1 MRGPLVR
8 RAIAA
13 CGRHGLLLVFS
24 ALALLPV
31 YFMVVNAFK
40 TKPEYTGNRIGP
52 PLHPSLA
59 SLLDAIG
66 GGDLYVWLLNS
77 CLVTIGSV
85 GLSTALAALAAYPL
99 SLMRWR
105 FGPAILG
112 LLIVLLV
119 VPPIVLVVPLFE
131 LVVDLRQLNTFHT
144 IIAIYTGIMMPFST
158 FLLASFFS
166 FPGATGEVQGTLAD
180 LDGDGR
186 AEVVV
191 GSAGQVRVFNLDGS
205 ERLRFAP
212 YAGYAGNLA
221 LAAGDLDHD
230 GRDEV
235 FTAASNGH
243 VKVFAADQ
251 SERFSFLPYAG
262 YSGAVRLASGDVNGD
277 GRDDVLTTAVDGAH
291 VKAFSGVDLT
301 VLDSFF
307 ASQGKDGV
315 TLA

>member
-1 MRGPLVR
+1 MSSASARRPLVR

-13 CGRHGLLLVFS
+13 FGRHGLLLVFS

-144 IIAIYTGIMMPFST
+144 IIVIYTGIMMPFST

-166 FPGATGEVQGTLAD
+166 TISRPLIEAAR
-180 LDGDGR
+180 LDGAGAWR
-186 AEVVV
+186 VLWEVVLPLSLPALMTVVIVQSLWVWNEVLVAVIFLQDQGLRTLMV
-191 GSAGQVRVFNLDGS
+191 GLTLFNSRYRHDVPIVMAGMMIAAVPMVLLYLVGQ
-205 ERLRFAP
+205 RFFIRGLT
-212 YAGYAGNLA
+212 AGG
-221 LAAGDLDHD
+221 
-230 GRDEV
+230 
-235 FTAASNGH
+235 
-243 VKVFAADQ
+243 VK
-251 SERFSFLPYAG
+251 G
-262 YSGAVRLASGDVNGD
+262 
-277 GRDDVLTTAVDGAH
+277 
-291 VKAFSGVDLT
+291 
-301 VLDSFF
+301 
-307 ASQGKDGV
+307 
-315 TLA
+315 

>member
-1 MRGPLVR
+1 MSSASVRSPPVR

-13 CGRHGLLLVFS
+13 CSRHGLLLVFS

-105 FGPAILG
+105 LGPIILG

-166 FPGATGEVQGTLAD
+166 TISRPLIEAAR
-180 LDGDGR
+180 LDG
-186 AEVVV
+186 
-191 GSAGQVRVFNLDGS
+191 AGAWRVFWEIVLPLSFPALMTVVIVQSLWVWNEVLVAVIFLQDQG
-205 ERLRFAP
+205 LRTLMVGLTLFNSRYRHDVP
-212 YAGYAGNLA
+212 IVMAGMMIAAVPMVLLYLVGQRFFIRGLTAG
-221 LAAGDLDHD
+221 G
-230 GRDEV
+230 
-235 FTAASNGH
+235 
-243 VKVFAADQ
+243 VK
-251 SERFSFLPYAG
+251 G
-262 YSGAVRLASGDVNGD
+262 
-277 GRDDVLTTAVDGAH
+277 
-291 VKAFSGVDLT
+291 
-301 VLDSFF
+301 
-307 ASQGKDGV
+307 
-315 TLA
+315 

>member
-1 MRGPLVR
+1 MSSASVRGPLVR

-13 CGRHGLLLVFS
+13 CGRHGVLLVFS

-85 GLSTALAALAAYPL
+85 GLSTALAALAAYAL

-144 IIAIYTGIMMPFST
+144 IIAIYTGII
-158 FLLASFFS
+158 A
-166 FPGATGEVQGTLAD
+166 
-180 LDGDGR
+180 
-186 AEVVV
+186 VV
-191 GSAGQVRVFNLDGS
+191 R
-205 ERLRFAP
+205 
-212 YAGYAGNLA
+212 
-221 LAAGDLDHD
+221 
-230 GRDEV
+230 
-235 FTAASNGH
+235 
-243 VKVFAADQ
+243 
-251 SERFSFLPYAG
+251 
-262 YSGAVRLASGDVNGD
+262 
-277 GRDDVLTTAVDGAH
+277 
-291 VKAFSGVDLT
+291 
-301 VLDSFF
+301 
-307 ASQGKDGV
+307 
-315 TLA
+315 

>member
-1 MRGPLVR
+1 MSSAPVRSPPVR

-13 CGRHGLLLVFS
+13 CGRHGLLLLFS

-144 IIAIYTGIMMPFST
+144 IIVIYTGIMMPFST

-166 FPGATGEVQGTLAD
+166 TISRPLIEAAR
-180 LDGDGR
+180 LDGAGAWR
-186 AEVVV
+186 VLWEVVLPLSLPALMTVVIVQSLWVWNEVLVAVIFLQDQGLRTLMV
-191 GSAGQVRVFNLDGS
+191 GLTLFNSRYRHDVPIVMAGMMIAAVPMVLLYLVGQ
-205 ERLRFAP
+205 RFFIRGLT
-212 YAGYAGNLA
+212 AGG
-221 LAAGDLDHD
+221 
-230 GRDEV
+230 
-235 FTAASNGH
+235 
-243 VKVFAADQ
+243 VK
-251 SERFSFLPYAG
+251 G
-262 YSGAVRLASGDVNGD
+262 
-277 GRDDVLTTAVDGAH
+277 
-291 VKAFSGVDLT
+291 
-301 VLDSFF
+301 
-307 ASQGKDGV
+307 
-315 TLA
+315 

>member
-1 MRGPLVR
+1 MSSAPVRRPRVR
-8 RAIAA
+8 RALAA
-13 CGRHGLLLVFS
+13 CSRHGLLLVFS

-105 FGPAILG
+105 FGPIILG

-166 FPGATGEVQGTLAD
+166 TISRPLIEAAR
-180 LDGDGR
+180 LDGAGAWR
-186 AEVVV
+186 VLWEVVLPLSLPALMTVVIVQSLWVWNEVLVAVIFLQDQGLRTLMV
-191 GSAGQVRVFNLDGS
+191 GLTLFNSRYRHDVPIVMAGMMIAAVPMVLLYLVGQ
-205 ERLRFAP
+205 RFFIRGLT
-212 YAGYAGNLA
+212 AGG
-221 LAAGDLDHD
+221 
-230 GRDEV
+230 
-235 FTAASNGH
+235 
-243 VKVFAADQ
+243 VK
-251 SERFSFLPYAG
+251 G
-262 YSGAVRLASGDVNGD
+262 
-277 GRDDVLTTAVDGAH
+277 
-291 VKAFSGVDLT
+291 
-301 VLDSFF
+301 
-307 ASQGKDGV
+307 
-315 TLA
+315 